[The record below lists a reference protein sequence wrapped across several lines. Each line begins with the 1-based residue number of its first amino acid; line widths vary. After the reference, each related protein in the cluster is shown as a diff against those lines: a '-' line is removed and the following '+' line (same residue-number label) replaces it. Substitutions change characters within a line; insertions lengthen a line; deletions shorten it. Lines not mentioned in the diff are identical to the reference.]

1 MNRFFNN
8 ISVTFISL
16 FLLVDCS
23 NFQFPKNSTNR
34 FSLEPIST
42 INQLDVIIE
51 HSGSHLICFYLYAN
65 WCIPCKILEPR
76 LISIARDNVSRIT
89 IYKIDIDLFP
99 QMTTA
104 FSATGIP
111 FTIYIKNKKVIQAF
125 LGVHPR
131 SSYEQIIKIY
141 SDTTYDTLPYNPFTN
156 GQCLKVDKHH
166 SNPVQKRTQVYLNS
180 ILNKN

>member
-1 MNRFFNN
+1 MNRIVNN
-8 ISVTFISL
+8 ISVAITLLLFI
-16 FLLVDCS
+16 VGCS
-23 NFQFPKNSTNR
+23 NFQLPKASTNR
-34 FSLEPIST
+34 FSLEQIST

-51 HSGSHLICFYLYAN
+51 HSGSHLIGFYLYAD

-99 QMTTA
+99 QMTSA

-131 SSYEQIIKIY
+131 SSYEKIIKIY
-141 SDTTYDTLPYNPFTN
+141 SDTTYDSIPYNPFTN
-156 GQCLKVDKHH
+156 GQCLKIKKHCK
-166 SNPVQKRTQVYLNS
+166 NFVQKRTPVYLNS
-180 ILNKN
+180 ILDHN